1 MKPLEKNERGEH
13 VHGLE
18 IRSSLVKIMKS
29 LLIVLFLSASFMLYG
44 QVEQN
49 SIHNDNL
56 ILNHDFEQV
65 RKDTINW
72 SKGELLYPNWYTL
85 KYGTPDCFNYQDTTR
100 AVYDFKSMIGNP
112 QPYSGY
118 GYIGFVPI
126 AWIDYF
132 ETIIGEF
139 SKPLIEGKKYEISF
153 YIRHA
158 GDSVSFRIRKL
169 EAVLSQLVFF
179 TNPNFSPDYS
189 GFIVNS
195 KTKVK
200 PDLSFTV
207 GDVDSESWKYVSQ
220 IYHAK
225 GGEKYISFGIFYNK
239 WLFDNIGK
247 HGRIVPKGTD
257 KSEIDFMNPIFMDKE
272 KFYKRHDKV
281 LFKGPNSEKLLK
293 HENAPAYY
301 FLDNICVKEINK

>member
-1 MKPLEKNERGEH
+1 MNPIEKHEQGEH
-13 VHGLE
+13 LPRLQ
-18 IRSSLVKIMKS
+18 IRLSLDKTLKF
-29 LLIVLFLSASFMLYG
+29 LLIVLLLSTSFMVYG
-44 QVEQN
+44 QLEQN
-49 SIHNDNL
+49 LIQNDNL

-72 SKGELLYPNWYTL
+72 SKGELLYPNWHTL
-85 KYGTPDCFNYQDTTR
+85 TECTPDCFNYKDTTK

-169 EAVLSQLVFF
+169 EAIVSREMFLL
-179 TNPNFSPDYS
+179 NPNIFPFYS
-189 GFIVNS
+189 SLIMNRN
-195 KTKVK
+195 TKLK
-200 PDLSFTV
+200 SDLSFTV
-207 GDVDSESWKYVSQ
+207 GDVGSESWKYVSQ
-220 IYHAK
+220 IYQAK

-239 WLFDNIGK
+239 WLFNNIGK

-281 LFKGPNSEKLLK
+281 LFMGPNSEKLLK

-301 FLDNICVKEINK
+301 FLDNICVKEIK